1 MEERIPRQIA
11 VGGFT
16 VGIERVKK
24 LVVAK
29 YSEIIEGLG
38 GAIALSTRK
47 YESNTHTLA
56 RVFKPFVRVLTHTI
70 CKSNIHICVFTER
83 LKTRIHAAKS
93 HFLRT

>member
-56 RVFKPFVRVLTHTI
+56 RVFRLFARVLLI
-70 CKSNIHICVFTER
+70 LFAKVIFTYVY
-83 LKTRIHAAKS
+83 LLS
-93 HFLRT
+93 V